1 MPYPQLGAVR
11 IPGGIT
17 PRGRDGKSDRV
28 RCSSNPCPPPVAGGV
43 SAQSAPSNNRRGP
56 RFSRASL
63 HRPAF
68 CGGGG
73 EGLSCGAQAGR
84 VAPVGAPAG
93 FLPGIHV
100 RARVCVSAAQYVLL
114 GLIRAYRRVWIPLR
128 FSLLGPAPS
137 CRFIPSCSNY
147 ASEAIEAHGAIRGGS
162 FALRRLCRCHPWGG
176 FGLDPIP
183 AAKPGYSHSH
193 PHSFSSSL

>member
-11 IPGGIT
+11 IPDGIT

-28 RCSSNPCPPPVAGGV
+28 RCGANPRPPPVTGGV
-43 SAQSAPSNNRRGP
+43 SAQSAPSNYRRGP

-84 VAPVGAPAG
+84 VAPVGAQAG
-93 FLPGIHV
+93 FIPGFRIHD

-128 FSLLGPAPS
+128 LLLIGPAPS

-147 ASEAIEAHGAIRGGS
+147 AAEAIEAHGALRGGS

-183 AAKPGYSHSH
+183 AAKPG
-193 PHSFSSSL
+193 HSFSSSL